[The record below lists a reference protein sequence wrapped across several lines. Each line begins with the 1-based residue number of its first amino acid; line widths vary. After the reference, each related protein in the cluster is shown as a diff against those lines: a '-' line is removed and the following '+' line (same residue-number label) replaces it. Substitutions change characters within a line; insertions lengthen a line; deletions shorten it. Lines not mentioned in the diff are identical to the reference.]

1 MLAWGFQGRVPPP
14 VWEYFDL
21 VRTPRPRLAPPSL
34 KEHPGTL
41 LLAGSEAELL
51 AESLRE
57 LGFEVEASPTEELL
71 DRAQIGLP
79 SCVLLSD
86 LSACRTLRSDEQ
98 TAAIPVVYYSPH
110 DLTEEEQVA
119 AYEVGASDVLDPGC
133 SRTLMAAR
141 LGALMALC
149 RSHRRLHDRLIR
161 DELTG
166 VFSRRYLFESLRQ
179 HVSRFSRPGPRALAC
194 LMVEVD
200 HFERLNERL
209 GSREGDRILR
219 MVAQQI
225 IALTRKGDLVA
236 RFGGEE
242 FVVILPSTDGNGAVK
257 VAEKL
262 RSSVAEQRVG
272 AHKVT
277 VSVGASWYE
286 YPTGADWSSELEND
300 AVISMLLSR
309 AEDSLH
315 RARSAGTNRVCLHV
329 EYLDKER
336 RRHPR
341 LGLSLPADITTPA
354 GQTFRRN
361 CEVSLGGMSFPTEKG
376 LELKVGERI
385 EIVLHLDPPL
395 NLSGQIM
402 WAKVGVRCGMAF
414 GEMGDSEHNRLCDFL
429 GHRTKVSQRRGR
441 SSRS

>member
-1 MLAWGFQGRVPPP
+1 MK
-14 VWEYFDL
+14 
-21 VRTPRPRLAPPSL
+21 TPRPRLAPPSL
-34 KEHPGTL
+34 KEHPGRIL
-41 LLAGSEAELL
+41 VAEAESDALAELL
-51 AESLRE
+51 VER
-57 LGFEVEASPTEELL
+57 GFEVEQAPAGETLP
-71 DRAQIGLP
+71 RAQTYLP
-79 SCVLLSD
+79 GCIVVSHLATCKAL
-86 LSACRTLRSDEQ
+86 RTDEQ
-98 TAAIPVVYYSPH
+98 VGSVPIVVYSPAPLSE
-110 DLTEEEQVA
+110 DEQIA
-119 AYEVGASDVLDPGC
+119 AYEAGACDVIGPHVSGAL
-133 SRTLMAAR
+133 LAAR
-141 LGALMALC
+141 LSALVSLY

-200 HFERLNERL
+200 HFDRLNERL
-209 GSREGDRILR
+209 GSREGDRVLR

-262 RSSVAEQRVG
+262 RSTVAEQRVG
-272 AHKVT
+272 SQKVT

-286 YPTGADWSSELEND
+286 YPTGSDWSSELEND

-315 RARSAGTNRVCLHV
+315 RARATGTNRVCLHV
-329 EYLDKER
+329 EYLEKER
-336 RRHPR
+336 RRYPR
-341 LGLSLPADITTPA
+341 LGLSLPADLQGPA
-354 GQTFRRN
+354 GKRFRRN
-361 CEVSLGGMSFPTEKG
+361 AEVSLGGMSFPIDKG
-376 LELKVGERI
+376 NELKVGDRVEI
-385 EIVLHLDPPL
+385 ELHLDPPL
-395 NLSGQIM
+395 QLSAKIM
-402 WAKVGVRCGMAF
+402 WCTVGVRCGVAF
-414 GEMGDSEHNRLCDFL
+414 NEMGDLEHNRLCDFL

-441 SSRS
+441 SSKL

>member
-1 MLAWGFQGRVPPP
+1 MN
-14 VWEYFDL
+14 
-21 VRTPRPRLAPPSL
+21 TPRPRLAPPSV
-34 KEHPGTL
+34 KEHPGRIL
-41 LLAGSEAELL
+41 VADPASADLAELL
-51 AESLRE
+51 LDR
-57 LGFEVEASPTEELL
+57 GFEVEQAAPEEVL
-71 DRAQIGLP
+71 DRAQTYLP
-79 SCVLLSD
+79 
-86 LSACRTLRSDEQ
+86 ACILVGTLAACKALRADEQ
-98 TAAIPVVYYSPH
+98 VSSVPVVFVSP
-110 DLTEEEQVA
+110 DPVTEEEQIVA
-119 AYEVGASDVLDPGC
+119 FEAGACDVISHAISGAL
-133 SRTLMAAR
+133 LAAR
-141 LGALMALC
+141 LGALAALY

-179 HVSRFSRPGPRALAC
+179 HVSRFSRPGPRAMAC

-200 HFERLNERL
+200 HFDRLNERL

-272 AHKVT
+272 SQKVT

-286 YPTGADWSSELEND
+286 YPTGSDWSSELEND

-315 RARSAGTNRVCLHV
+315 RARTTGTNRVCLHV
-329 EYLDKER
+329 EYLEKER

-341 LGLSLPADITTPA
+341 LGLSLPADIQPPSGKA
-354 GQTFRRN
+354 FRRN
-361 CEVSLGGMSFPTEKG
+361 SEISLGGMSFATEKNK
-376 LELKVGERI
+376 ELKVGDRVD
-385 EIVLHLDPPL
+385 IVLHLDPPL
-395 NLSGQIM
+395 SLSGQIM
-402 WAKVGVRCGMAF
+402 WAKVGVRCGVAF
-414 GEMGDSEHNRLCDFL
+414 NEMGDREHDRLCDFL
-429 GHRTKVSQRRGR
+429 GHRSRVSHRRGR
-441 SSRS
+441 SPKP